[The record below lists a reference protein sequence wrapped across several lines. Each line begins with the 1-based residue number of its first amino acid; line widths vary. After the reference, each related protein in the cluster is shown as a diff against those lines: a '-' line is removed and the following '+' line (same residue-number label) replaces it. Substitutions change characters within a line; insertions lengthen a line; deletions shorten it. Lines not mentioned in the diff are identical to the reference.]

1 MTQLTK
7 EGLEILQKELKDL
20 IEDKKPKAIDRL
32 QKARNMGDLSENSEY
47 TAAKEGLAI
56 FEDRIF
62 EIQETLKIADVVED
76 HHNNHEVSLGSHVLV
91 TTDGV
96 EKDFH
101 IVGEYEADP
110 STNKLSTTSPIGKAL
125 LGKKAGDT
133 VEIEVPAG
141 TTQYKILKIN

>member
-7 EGLEILQKELKDL
+7 EGLTILQNELKDL
-20 IEDKKPKAIDRL
+20 QENKKPKAIRRL

-47 TAAKEGLAI
+47 SAAKDELAI
-56 FEDRIF
+56 IEDRIF
-62 EIQETLKIADVVED
+62 EIQETLKNAEVVED
-76 HHNNHEVSLGSHVLV
+76 HHNNHEVSLGSHVKV
-91 TTDGV
+91 TANGE
-96 EKDFH
+96 EKDYH

-110 STNKLSTTSPIGKAL
+110 TTNKLSTTSPIGKAL

-141 TTQYKILKIN
+141 KTEYKILEIK

>member
-7 EGLEILQKELKDL
+7 EGLEILQKELKEL

-47 TAAKEGLAI
+47 TSAKESLAI

-62 EIQETLKIADVVED
+62 EIQETLKIAEVVED
-76 HHNNHEVSLGSHVLV
+76 HHNNHEVSLGSHILV
-91 TTDGV
+91 VTDGV

-110 STNKLSTTSPIGKAL
+110 TTNKLSITSPIGKSL
-125 LGKKAGDT
+125 LGKKAGES
-133 VEIEVPAG
+133 VEVEVPDG
-141 TTQYKILKIN
+141 KISYKIIKIN